1 MRLLVLAILT
11 LGFAGCLSIDT
22 PDGSL
27 ICADDPKRPCPEGF
41 YCLAGA
47 NRCYRYGHF
56 PADMADST
64 PFHPGGPP
72 EDMSIPIENDDLSMD
87 DSGVPDD
94 LSTPPDDLSDT
105 RLSRRSL
112 VER

>member
-1 MRLLVLAILT
+1 MRLLVVALLT
-11 LGFAGCLSIDT
+11 FGFAGCLSIDT

-27 ICADDPKRPCPEGF
+27 ICADNPKRPCPEGF

-56 PADMADST
+56 PSDMADAT
-64 PFHPGGPP
+64 HWQQGGPP
-72 EDMSIPIENDDLSMD
+72 EDMSIPIENDLSTD

-94 LSTPPDDLSDT
+94 LSTLPDDLSDT
-105 RLSRRSL
+105 D
-112 VER
+112 